1 MNHEIHKLEPL
12 IGAFAQAVK
21 DATGSTLTE
30 IRTNPEGG
38 PSEPDAIGLL
48 DTPDGTWPLVFSIK
62 KDVYPRDVRDAMWD
76 LQGQQNRMK
85 NPSDVVLVMLADHLS
100 KGAREELKSRGMSFF
115 DSNGTLFLKHRNWLI
130 NIEKAKSSTKGT
142 FREIDVFKGSREM
155 VVHTLLHMERNWFH
169 GQEVVEMSKTSG
181 YTVSTLLQE
190 LEKLGWVESQGEG
203 RHRTRRLTKPTEL
216 LDAWAKAWVQRKQ
229 ATTRWY
235 YFCPNPKRLVEELS
249 SNMEMDM
256 YMDTDRGR
264 TTCAFTGAIA
274 ANRLS
279 PLLTHVDVAE
289 LIVSSNADEL
299 ASRIGLKPA
308 EKGANVVL
316 IERSGA
322 SELFQQY
329 SPEEGAWFASP
340 IIQYL
345 DLLNGRGRNAE
356 LAAQLR
362 SDILRM

>member
-1 MNHEIHKLEPL
+1 MDHEIHRLEPL

-21 DATGSTLTE
+21 ETTGSTLSE

-38 PSEPDAIGLL
+38 SSEPDAIGLL
-48 DTPDGTWPLVFSIK
+48 ETPDGTWPLVFAIK

-85 NPSDVVLVMLADHLS
+85 NPSDVVLIMLADHLS

-115 DSNGTLFLKHRNWLI
+115 ESNGTLFFKHRNWLI
-130 NIEKAKSSTKGT
+130 NIEKAKSSTKGAL
-142 FREIDVFKGSREM
+142 RELDVFKGSREM
-155 VVHTLLHMERNWFH
+155 VVHALLHMERDWFH
-169 GQEVVEMSKTSG
+169 GREVVEMSKTSG
-181 YTVSTLLQE
+181 YTVSTVLKE
-190 LEKLGWVESQGEG
+190 LEKFGWVESQGEG
-203 RHRTRRLTKPTEL
+203 PHRMRRLVKPTEL
-216 LDAWAKAWVQRKQ
+216 LDAWAKVWVQRKQ

-235 YFCPNPKRLVEELS
+235 FFCQNPKRLVEELA
-249 SNMEMDM
+249 SNMDMDR
-256 YMDTDRGR
+256 YRDSS
-264 TTCAFTGAIA
+264 TCAFTGAVA

-289 LIVSSNADEL
+289 LIVPSNTLEL
-299 ASRIGLKPA
+299 ASRIGLKPT

-316 IERSGA
+316 IERAGA

-329 SPEEGAWFASP
+329 SPEERAWFASP
-340 IIQYL
+340 FIQYL

>member
-1 MNHEIHKLEPL
+1 MNHEFHKLAPL
-12 IGAFAQAVK
+12 LDAFAQAIK
-21 DATGSTLTE
+21 EATGSTLAE

-48 DTPDGTWPLVFSIK
+48 ETPDGTWPLVFSIK

-76 LQGQQNRMK
+76 LQGQQHRMK
-85 NPSDVVLVMLADHLS
+85 NPADVVLIMLADHLS
-100 KGAREELKSRGMSFF
+100 KGAREELKNRGMSFF
-115 DSNGTLFLKHRNWLI
+115 ESNGTLFFKHRNWLI
-130 NIEKAKSSTKGT
+130 NIEKAKSSAKGAL
-142 FREIDVFKGSREM
+142 REIDVFKGSREM
-155 VVHTLLHMERNWFH
+155 AVHALLHMERGWFH
-169 GQEVVEMSKTSG
+169 GQEVVDLSKTSG

-190 LEKLGWVESQGEG
+190 LEKLGWVESQGDG
-203 RHRTRRLTKPTEL
+203 RHRMRRLVKPTEL
-216 LDAWAKAWVQRKQ
+216 LDAWAKVWVQRKQ

-235 YFCPNPKRLVEELS
+235 FFCQNPKRLVEELATNLYRYRDS
-249 SNMEMDM
+249 A
-256 YMDTDRGR
+256 
-264 TTCAFTGAIA
+264 TCTFTGAIA

-289 LIVSSNADEL
+289 LIVPSNALEL
-299 ASRIGLKPA
+299 ANRIGLKPT

-316 IERSGA
+316 IERAGA

-329 SPEEGAWFASP
+329 SSEEGAWFASP

-362 SDILRM
+362 SEILRM